1 MLHLCVRY
9 EYVSSVN
16 ISCNMSQYEFKTH
29 HGHLFN
35 YVVKVQV
42 CSKKRAKVVWS
53 SKVTN

>member
-1 MLHLCVRY
+1 MSFMLHLCVRY

-42 CSKKRAKVVWS
+42 CSKKRAKVV
-53 SKVTN
+53 